1 MTSPT
6 GGGVLLRPVCDSFIE
21 AEPMVDLPSA
31 RVDDF
36 PVPAPH
42 RRDSSPVNELCAGLQ
57 CLGDTTARKKDKV
70 LQVMMQQLHAT
81 DSAASKVECLV
92 RHLREGSNANLQRA
106 REPSNG
112 SMDARPS
119 GDLSRSGSLP
129 TTVAASPL
137 AMSRSYSP
145 EALMAASCGSGSGSY
160 GSKVRQLEYELHL
173 QREAHRNV
181 VADLKGQTASATS
194 ALSNQVM
201 SLSTQVAA
209 LTVANQGL
217 QETVDAQRQRIAAL
231 QRDGDAE
238 RSGLEAQLASKAS
251 ATQSLRLALGSLE
264 DRHAAASRGREDG
277 VREAVSTLLT
287 LERTAFDLLIQSE
300 VAERLAGAERLSDA
314 RAATADAAEAAAA
327 ARAAAAVAERDVL
340 RAEAEEAKREAAAL
354 RAELH
359 EASTAALMAEA
370 KAELRSKDVEELTAE
385 VRLLREGAPAAAAVT
400 TTTTTAS
407 TEEIVAALRA
417 QHAEELRA
425 AAEAAANERDEHA
438 ALIDKL
444 RLRVELS
451 EQVQRSPGA
460 SSGGGSF
467 DGTAAMRRL
476 RSEHD
481 AEVAELQ
488 RRLVEARRQQ
498 PLAGEGASAD
508 DDAGD
513 ASPALARLREEHEAV
528 VSGLRGECMM
538 AVADAT
544 ETARREGEEAGRQAE
559 RRRGEEAY
567 EEAQEAAE
575 KQHER
580 AVARIRTEQNKTLD
594 MLRAMKAESEEA
606 LRAEGAQALQKLQL
620 RHSAVCEARTR
631 LEAQVELLQRAA
643 AAAAGGSGDG
653 DGSDSAKVVSELE
666 GRIVDLEA
674 MLAAQQFATRAA
686 ERRLAEGG
694 CEVGGSVSQQTV
706 ACSGGHLAQEEFT
719 RKLSSSCTAVH
730 CASTDSIATPSA
742 APAATPAKTM
752 SSPMVIHLGDL
763 PPVPRESRF
772 NDSFMTFGGGS
783 TPLRAASFVREMR
796 NIQLEGTVS
805 LRTEGYTTSD
815 VSPHSSPR
823 SGCLS
828 AIPSIDQDDLTAT
841 ELCLGATAASEDSA
855 NNPTNLTIPM
865 YSPLTAQKQNL
876 DEVGDSDP
884 TTPHV
889 MSTFSSQP
897 TNIHHDN
904 DRTSNSPSRGGSED
918 ADAQPPGDST
928 SLAVDAMF
936 SGDTSP
942 NAMGGMEPS
951 DPSLEW
957 TATEKRVQQ
966 RIEQEEAAEA
976 AAAAASATAATEEAA
991 AKAEEEDVG
1000 VEAAETEV
1008 KKKEGADE
1016 CLSPVM
1022 MSLEGDSMMGMMD
1035 LPPPP

>member
-6 GGGVLLRPVCDSFIE
+6 GGGVLLRPVCGGFID
-21 AEPMVDLPSA
+21 AEPMGDLPPA

-36 PVPAPH
+36 QVPASH
-42 RRDSSPVNELCAGLQ
+42 RRDSSPINELCAGLQ

-92 RHLREGSNANLQRA
+92 RHLREGSREGSSVNLQRA
-106 REPSNG
+106 RESSNG
-112 SMDARPS
+112 SMDARP

-137 AMSRSYSP
+137 ARSYSP

-181 VADLKGQTASATS
+181 VTDLKGQTASATS
-194 ALSNQVM
+194 ALSNQVV

-231 QRDGDAE
+231 QRDGDVE

-287 LERTAFDLLIQSE
+287 LERTAFDLLVQSE
-300 VAERLAGAERLSDA
+300 VAERRAGAERLSDA
-314 RAATADAAEAAAA
+314 RAATAGAAEAAAA
-327 ARAAAAVAERDVL
+327 ARAAAAEAERDAL
-340 RAEAEEAKREAAAL
+340 RAEVEAARREAAAL
-354 RAELH
+354 RAEVH

-370 KAELRSKDVEELTAE
+370 KAELRSKDAEELAAE
-385 VRLLREGAPAAAAVT
+385 VRLLREGAPAAVAAAK
-400 TTTTTAS
+400 TTTTAS

-438 ALIDKL
+438 AHIDKL

-451 EQVQRSPGA
+451 EQVQRSPGG

-508 DDAGD
+508 DAGD
-513 ASPALARLREEHEAV
+513 SPALARLREEHEAV

-538 AVADAT
+538 AVVDAT
-544 ETARREGEEAGRQAE
+544 ETARREGEEAGRKAE
-559 RRRGEEAY
+559 RRRGEEVY

-594 MLRAMKAESEEA
+594 MLRAMKAESEEE
-606 LRAEGAQALQKLQL
+606 LRTEGAQALQKLQL

-643 AAAAGGSGDG
+643 AAAGGAADG
-653 DGSDSAKVVSELE
+653 DGADSAKVVSELE

-674 MLAAQQFATRAA
+674 MLAAQQYATRAA
-686 ERRLAEGG
+686 ERRLADGG
-694 CEVGGSVSQQTV
+694 CDIGESVSQQTA
-706 ACSGGHLAQEEFT
+706 ACAGGRLTHEELT

-730 CASTDSIATPSA
+730 CTSTNSVGTPSA

-763 PPVPRESRF
+763 PPAPRESRF
-772 NDSFMTFGGGS
+772 NESFMTFGGGS

-796 NIQLEGTVS
+796 AIQLEGTVS

-828 AIPSIDQDDLTAT
+828 AIPSIDQDDLTAA
-841 ELCLGATAASEDSA
+841 ELCLGGTAASEDSA

-865 YSPLTAQKQNL
+865 YSPLTVQKQNS

-884 TTPHV
+884 TTPQV

-904 DRTSNSPSRGGSED
+904 DRTSNSPGCSED
-918 ADAQPPGDST
+918 ADATQPPGDST
-928 SLAVDAMF
+928 SLAVEVMF

-942 NAMGGMEPS
+942 NGLCGTEPS
-951 DPSLEW
+951 DPALDW

-991 AKAEEEDVG
+991 DKAEEEEDVG
-1000 VEAAETEV
+1000 AGEAEAEV